1 MSTRAGIVGRPPRVQ
16 TPCAE
21 SPSTPPAAAPHPTRQ
36 RRSSTRRCARRPL
49 TVFEAM
55 GDGGRRGIRGSGVR
69 DLRVRQR
76 ESESK
81 AMVGAKM
88 TAKALMV
95 AFSIRFHFDQGTVLS
110 PGCAI
115 FRDGGRQSLEEQPT
129 MDKVVSLLNSVGIIT
144 FGAWVAAATI
154 GRSLRPGSCSMFSG
168 KREWRGASAS
178 SKKVKK
184 RIEE

>member
-1 MSTRAGIVGRPPRVQ
+1 
-16 TPCAE
+16 
-21 SPSTPPAAAPHPTRQ
+21 
-36 RRSSTRRCARRPL
+36 
-49 TVFEAM
+49 M

-95 AFSIRFHFDQGTVLS
+95 AFSIRFHFDRGTVLS

-129 MDKVVSLLNSVGIIT
+129 MDKVVSLLISVGIIT
-144 FGAWVAAATI
+144 FGAWVTAATI
-154 GRSLRPGSCSMFSG
+154 AKGWPLVWTVMALFPLLTGFISLYDSIKGT
-168 KREWRGASAS
+168 ED
-178 SKKVKK
+178 
-184 RIEE
+184 